1 MRSDPLHRGH
11 RNRQPVTCPLPTDST
26 ETPRPDRRTPPTM
39 RTFKDTDLFGD
50 VNDAHRECCQCC
62 SGYCPE
68 TDVEHGPET
77 PTLLARVTMRGVEYV
92 TDKVLMVLAD
102 RVELTRD
109 PWPDSPAD
117 VSGTNAAGRMTVPD
131 AEPGPSL
138 LLLHPSRM
146 ACLLAAGLN
155 IREGGVNRPQHVYDG
170 QECIG
175 WLMPLK
181 EGDGGL
187 YEGKPWA
194 PTLATAPQIDELARA
209 LPVVENRHPWETAAA
224 LLAWEAERA
233 AARVTP

>member
-1 MRSDPLHRGH
+1 
-11 RNRQPVTCPLPTDST
+11 
-26 ETPRPDRRTPPTM
+26 M

-62 SGYCPE
+62 SGYCPAAD
-68 TDVEHGPET
+68 TGIDKPEL
-77 PTLLARVTMRGVEYV
+77 PAPLRRVLMRGVEYV
-92 TDKVLMVLAD
+92 TDGMLMVLAD
-102 RVELTRD
+102 RVELTHD
-109 PWPDSPAD
+109 EWPGKPTDISKQSAE
-117 VSGTNAAGRMTVPD
+117 RMTVPET
-131 AEPGPSL
+131 EPGPSRRL
-138 LLLHPSRM
+138 LRPSRM

-181 EGDGGL
+181 EGGGGD
-187 YEGKPWA
+187 YEGKPWVS
-194 PTLATAPQIDELARA
+194 TLATAPQIDELARA
-209 LPVVENRHPWETAAA
+209 LPVVENRHPWETAAV

>member
-50 VNDAHRECCQCC
+50 VNDAHRECCF
-62 SGYCPE
+62 GYCPE
-68 TDVEHGPET
+68 TDPLT
-77 PTLLARVTMRGVEYV
+77 RVTMRGVEYV

-102 RVELTRD
+102 RVELTGD
-109 PWPDSPAD
+109 PWPGSPVD
-117 VSGTNAAGRMTVPD
+117 VSGTKAAERMTVPD
-131 AEPGPSL
+131 VEPGPSL
-138 LLLHPSRM
+138 RLLRPWRM

-155 IREGGVNRPQHVYDG
+155 IREGGANRPQHVYDG

-194 PTLATAPQIDELARA
+194 PSLATAPQIDELARA

-224 LLAWEAERA
+224 LLDWEAERA

>member
-1 MRSDPLHRGH
+1 
-11 RNRQPVTCPLPTDST
+11 
-26 ETPRPDRRTPPTM
+26 M

-62 SGYCPE
+62 SGYCPAAD
-68 TDVEHGPET
+68 TGIDKPEL
-77 PTLLARVTMRGVEYV
+77 PDPLRRVLMRGVEYM
-92 TDKVLMVLAD
+92 TDGMLMILAD
-102 RVELTRD
+102 RVELTHD
-109 PWPDSPAD
+109 EWPGKPTEISKLQSAK
-117 VSGTNAAGRMTVPD
+117 RMTVPET
-131 AEPGPSL
+131 EPGPSRRL
-138 LLLHPSRM
+138 LRPSRM

-194 PTLATAPQIDELARA
+194 PSLATAPQIDELARA

-224 LLAWEAERA
+224 LLLWEAGRA
-233 AARVTP
+233 ASR

>member
-26 ETPRPDRRTPPTM
+26 ETPRPDRRTPPIM

-50 VNDAHRECCQCC
+50 VNDAHRECCF
-62 SGYCPE
+62 GYCPE
-68 TDVEHGPET
+68 TDPLT
-77 PTLLARVTMRGVEYV
+77 RVTMRGVEYV

-109 PWPDSPAD
+109 PWPDSPVD
-117 VSGTNAAGRMTVPD
+117 VSGTRAAERMTVPD
-131 AEPGPSL
+131 VEPGPSL
-138 LLLHPSRM
+138 RLLRPWRM
-146 ACLLAAGLN
+146 ACLLAAGLS
-155 IREGGVNRPQHVYDG
+155 IREGGVNRPQYVYDG

-187 YEGKPWA
+187 YDGKPWA
-194 PTLATAPQIDELARA
+194 PSLATAPQIDEIAELIRA
-209 LPVVENRHPWETAAA
+209 LPVVENCHPWETAAA
-224 LLAWEAERA
+224 LLAWKAERA
-233 AARVTP
+233 AARVAP